1 MLKEQTLEKIE
12 ADFIYATRDKE
23 GKLIQ
28 VKEPEI
34 GKKYIKIG
42 VVAGG

>member
-1 MLKEQTLEKIE
+1 MLKEQILKKIE
-12 ADFIYATRDKE
+12 TDFIYATRDKE
-23 GKLIQ
+23 GKLIHVKDPQ
-28 VKEPEI
+28 V